1 MKLTKSVFLTSLLAL
16 SACATSEYQKDSSKT
31 QSAMLSEAS
40 SNKPEQKQVN
50 IALSGNFRS
59 DLSRATK
66 NSPEYLAAKSKAVSS
81 LELISVAA
89 ADQEFQ
95 VVANANAGQTIK
107 SGASL
112 PSSNQTGAS
121 ANLSLKK
128 LIFDGGASA
137 ARINLA
143 QANAFIAEMDAEI
156 VGNDIAKDAALAWV
170 NLNTLNKRD
179 RLLQALIAKTEEMN
193 SQMKTLVSSGMIDK
207 SASASAEIAL
217 RTLILEKVSLDAK
230 ISATSADFIKYFGS
244 LPKHL
249 KAPTSLLTSP
259 DLQKIQKNWSKS
271 PIMLQTAAKVL
282 AAKQM
287 LISSQGSQKPT
298 LDFKAGAVSPMDRGE
313 RTNYAVGLEV
323 NWIIN
328 DGGRRKANTAVQAS
342 ILKTAEHEMAMAKL
356 AGKNI
361 LDSTLSQHS
370 ALIASR
376 EILATQEISTRNE
389 LEIMWTQ
396 LTTGQTS
403 VRQLIEAEEK
413 AHRTSDRIILI
424 DAELLTLEFGMLAQ
438 SGLLTTKLALVETKK

>member
-1 MKLTKSVFLTSLLAL
+1 
-16 SACATSEYQKDSSKT
+16 
-31 QSAMLSEAS
+31 
-40 SNKPEQKQVN
+40 
-50 IALSGNFRS
+50 
-59 DLSRATK
+59 
-66 NSPEYLAAKSKAVSS
+66 
-81 LELISVAA
+81 
-89 ADQEFQ
+89 
-95 VVANANAGQTIK
+95 
-107 SGASL
+107 
-112 PSSNQTGAS
+112 
-121 ANLSLKK
+121 
-128 LIFDGGASA
+128 
-137 ARINLA
+137 
-143 QANAFIAEMDAEI
+143 
-156 VGNDIAKDAALAWV
+156 
-170 NLNTLNKRD
+170 
-179 RLLQALIAKTEEMN
+179 
-193 SQMKTLVSSGMIDK
+193 
-207 SASASAEIAL
+207 
-217 RTLILEKVSLDAK
+217 
-230 ISATSADFIKYFGS
+230 
-244 LPKHL
+244 
-249 KAPTSLLTSP
+249 
-259 DLQKIQKNWSKS
+259 
-271 PIMLQTAAKVL
+271 MLQTAAKVL

-389 LEIMWTQ
+389 LKIMWTQ